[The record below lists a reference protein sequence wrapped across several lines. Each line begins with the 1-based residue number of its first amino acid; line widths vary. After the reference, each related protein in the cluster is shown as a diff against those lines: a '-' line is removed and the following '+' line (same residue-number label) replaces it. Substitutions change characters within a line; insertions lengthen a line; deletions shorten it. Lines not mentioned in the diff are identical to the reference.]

1 MRRGKRS
8 FNFKSKG
15 SYNRRRNRGV
25 SNVPLNNI
33 FRGFA
38 IVLRIAMILMIII
51 LIFDFKEA
59 LGAFTKIFVL
69 WSVNELIL
77 KAFDN

>member
-1 MRRGKRS
+1 MRRRGA

-38 IVLRIAMILMIII
+38 IVLRIAMVLMTII

-59 LGAFTKIFVL
+59 VGTFAKIFVL

-77 KAFDN
+77 KAFND